1 MKKLLNEMSAAELI
15 ECARVCIGNGDCSGC
30 ALYGEDSCHEALILA
45 LAGKLEELAFS
56 EVDDGDRL
64 TARENGHAY
73 FVKCFEEP
81 CAGGGCKNDNCA
93 FIRAA
98 CEKLC
103 RYEEGAGV
111 YGVAW
116 IDAKAAKP
124 VEADEYLVMV
134 AGAGKPTTLWY
145 DPDEEM
151 FYEEDCDFEPVYYSV
166 THWAEMPEG
175 PKRTP
180 SADGDGPSRTPVPT
194 KINKRCATC
203 RHEDRLGDE
212 ERCLECEKHN
222 LWEERK

>member
-15 ECARVCIGNGDCSGC
+15 ECAKVCIGKGDYFNC
-30 ALYGEDSCHEALILA
+30 AIYGEDSYHEALILA

-111 YGVAW
+111 YGVVW

-134 AGAGKPTTLWY
+134 ARAEKPTTLWY
-145 DPDEEM
+145 DPDEEA
-151 FYEEDCDFEPVYYSV
+151 FYEEGFDGEVIWYPV
-166 THWAEMPEG
+166 THWAELPEG
-175 PKRTP
+175 PEMPREKTR
-180 SADGDGPSRTPVPT
+180 PT
-194 KINKRCATC
+194 VKRCATC
-203 RHEDRLGDE
+203 RHEDKLGDE